1 VVEDAIWSGTKYI
14 FKDGSI
20 EYKPDKT
27 TIVYDKTSKK
37 YYDGRSSMPI
47 GHGRLK
53 DINFTIKLREDE
65 DYIDLFGSNVS
76 DDGVSIANKYGCSA
90 ITSMAGRI
98 ILNNIRNVDE
108 LFIGNGLFVDIA
120 Y

>member
-1 VVEDAIWSGTKYI
+1 VVDSAIWSGTKYI
-14 FKDGSI
+14 FKDGGI
-20 EYKPDKT
+20 EYKPDRT
-27 TIVYDKTSKK
+27 VIVYDRIGDC
-37 YYDGRSSMPI
+37 YYDGKNSSKI
-47 GHGRLK
+47 GNLS
-53 DINFTIKLREDE
+53 DINYTIKLREDE

-76 DDGVSIANKYGCSA
+76 DSGVSLANRYNCAA

-108 LFIGNGLFVDIA
+108 LFIGNGLYADIA